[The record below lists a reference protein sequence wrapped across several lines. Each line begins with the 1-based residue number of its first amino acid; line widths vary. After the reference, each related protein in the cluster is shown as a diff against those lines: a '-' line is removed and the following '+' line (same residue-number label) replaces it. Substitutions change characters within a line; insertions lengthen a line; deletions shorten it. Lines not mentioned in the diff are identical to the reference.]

1 MNLQQIETERIKA
14 DKILENLEPMNHDE
28 RMELYRLALTED
40 AEKKAMAL
48 ENIRLKEQYLKLNEN
63 WNIWMEN
70 TSSQIS
76 QIRDDQ
82 KELIHDIEVRNE
94 EQCQNLEV
102 AVMRIYEKQIS
113 KTEQLIWQM
122 ETEGKKLLENAR
134 EAGNSLRKMLG
145 EMEQIEREVLIDFR
159 TELEKIKNGIMRQ
172 QKWQIVLK
180 SVYGIALVI
189 LSVFAVNVMVKWWGM
204 M

>member
-82 KELIHDIEVRNE
+82 KELIHDIEMRNE

-134 EAGNSLRKMLG
+134 EAGNSLRKMQGEMQG

-189 LSVFAVNVMVKWWGM
+189 LSVFAVRIMIKG
-204 M
+204 

>member
-1 MNLQQIETERIKA
+1 MNLQQIETERTKA

-63 WNIWMEN
+63 WNIWMGN

-82 KELIHDIEVRNE
+82 KEVIHDIEVKNE
-94 EQCQNLEV
+94 EQLV
-102 AVMRIYEKQIS
+102 
-113 KTEQLIWQM
+113 WQM

-134 EAGNSLRKMLG
+134 EAGNSLRKMQG

-189 LSVFAVNVMVKWWGM
+189 LSVFAVRVMVKWWGM